1 MKNALLVVP
10 LLSAGLLAAGCA
22 ASSTSSAPG
31 ASAGGTG
38 GSSSSA
44 PASAGS
50 GASSTAASSTG
61 ASPTASSAASTAGAG
76 AGTSGSTTAS
86 SGAPACTSADLQASL
101 GGGAGAGMSQN
112 HTGLQLR
119 NTGSSTCTLYGYPGV
134 SWVRGAQ
141 GLQTGAPAVR
151 QADPNGTEKVVTLA
165 PGALASAPLDI
176 VDAAVIPPSEC
187 KPVAVRGLRIYPPG
201 QKAALFLS
209 LPTAAGGY
217 GECSLT
223 TKSPTLMI
231 GYLEAG
237 VQPGGGS
244 QG

>member
-1 MKNALLVVP
+1 VKNALLVVP

-31 ASAGGTG
+31 ASAGATG
-38 GSSSSA
+38 GSASSA

-61 ASPTASSAASTAGAG
+61 ASPSGSSAASTAGAG
-76 AGTSGSTTAS
+76 SGTSGSTTA

-141 GLQTGAPAVR
+141 GLQTGAAAVR

>member
-1 MKNALLVVP
+1 VKNALLVVP

-22 ASSTSSAPG
+22 ASSSTSGGSG
-31 ASAGGTG
+31 AAAGTG
-38 GSSSSA
+38 GASVS
-44 PASAGS
+44 ASASS
-50 GASSTAASSTG
+50 GASSTGAAGTG
-61 ASPTASSAASTAGAG
+61 ASPTGSSTAAG
-76 AGTSGSTTAS
+76 SGTSGATTAS
-86 SGAPACTSADLQASL
+86 SGTPACTSADLQASL

-119 NTGSSTCTLYGYPGV
+119 NTGSSACTLYGYPGV
-134 SWVRGAQ
+134 SWVSGAS
-141 GLQTGAPAVR
+141 GIQTGAAAVR
-151 QADPNGTEKVVTLA
+151 QADPNGTETTVTLA

-201 QKAALFLS
+201 QKAALFLA

-231 GYLEAG
+231 GYMEAG

>member
-22 ASSTSSAPG
+22 ASSTTSG
-31 ASAGGTG
+31 ASGAAAGSTG
-38 GSSSSA
+38 A
-44 PASAGS
+44 TASASASS
-50 GASSTAASSTG
+50 GASSTGAAGTG
-61 ASPTASSAASTAGAG
+61 ASPTGSSTAPGS
-76 AGTSGSTTAS
+76 GTSGTTAS
-86 SGAPACTSADLQASL
+86 SSTPACTSADLQVSL

-119 NTGSSTCTLYGYPGV
+119 NTGSSACTLYGYPGV
-134 SWVRGAQ
+134 SWVRGAS
-141 GLQTGAPAVR
+141 GIQTGAAAVR
-151 QADPNGTEKVVTLA
+151 QADPSGTETTVTLA

-209 LPTAAGGY
+209 LPTATGGY

-231 GYLEAG
+231 GYMEAG

>member
-22 ASSTSSAPG
+22 ASSTTSGASGAAAGTTG
-31 ASAGGTG
+31 ASA
-38 GSSSSA
+38 S
-44 PASAGS
+44 ASASS
-50 GASSTAASSTG
+50 GASSTGAAGTG
-61 ASPTASSAASTAGAG
+61 ASPTGSSTAAG
-76 AGTSGSTTAS
+76 SGTSGSTTAS
-86 SGAPACTSADLQASL
+86 SGTPACTSADLQASL

-119 NTGSSTCTLYGYPGV
+119 NTGSSACTLYGYPGV
-134 SWVRGAQ
+134 SWVRGAS
-141 GLQTGAPAVR
+141 GIQTGAAAVR
-151 QADPNGTEKVVTLA
+151 QADPSGTETTVTLA

-231 GYLEAG
+231 GYMEAG

>member
-22 ASSTSSAPG
+22 ASTSNAPAAAGGASASSPSAAAG
-31 ASAGGTG
+31 ASAGA
-38 GSSSSA
+38 SSA
-44 PASAGS
+44 GASASSGASAG
-50 GASSTAASSTG
+50 AT
-61 ASPTASSAASTAGAG
+61 SAAST
-76 AGTSGSTTAS
+76 TITLSG
-86 SGAPACTSADLQASL
+86 GAPACTSADLQASL

-119 NTGSSTCTLYGYPGV
+119 NTGTSACTLYGYPGV
-134 SWVRGAQ
+134 SWVRGAS
-141 GLQTGAPAVR
+141 GVQTGAAATR
-151 QADPNGTEKVVTLA
+151 QTDPNGTEKTVTLA

-201 QKAALFLS
+201 QQAALFLP

-237 VQPGGGS
+237 AQPGGGS

>member
-22 ASSTSSAPG
+22 ASSTSSTPG
-31 ASAGGTG
+31 ASSGGT
-38 GSSSSA
+38 SSSA
-44 PASAGS
+44 PASASS
-50 GASSTAASSTG
+50 GASSTG
-61 ASPTASSAASTAGAG
+61 ASGTGASPTGSSTAAG
-76 AGTSGSTTAS
+76 SGTSTATTAS
-86 SGAPACTSADLQASL
+86 SGTPACTSADLQASL

-119 NTGSSTCTLYGYPGV
+119 NTGSSACTLYGYPGV
-134 SWVRGAQ
+134 SWVRGAS
-141 GLQTGAPAVR
+141 GIQTGAAAVR
-151 QADPNGTEKVVTLA
+151 QADPSGTETTVTLA

-231 GYLEAG
+231 GYMEAG

>member
-1 MKNALLVVP
+1 VKNALLVVP

-22 ASSTSSAPG
+22 ASSTTSGASGAAAGSTG
-31 ASAGGTG
+31 ASA
-38 GSSSSA
+38 S
-44 PASAGS
+44 ASASS
-50 GASSTAASSTG
+50 GASSTGAAGTG
-61 ASPTASSAASTAGAG
+61 ASPTGSSTASGS
-76 AGTSGSTTAS
+76 GTSGTTTAS
-86 SGAPACTSADLQASL
+86 SGTPACTSADLQVSL

-119 NTGSSTCTLYGYPGV
+119 NTGSSACTLYGYPGV
-134 SWVRGAQ
+134 SWVRGAS
-141 GLQTGAPAVR
+141 GIQTGAAAVR
-151 QADPNGTEKVVTLA
+151 QADPSGTETTVTLA

-231 GYLEAG
+231 GYIEAG
-237 VQPGGGS
+237 VQPGGGG

>member
-22 ASSTSSAPG
+22 ASTSSAPAAAGG
-31 ASAGGTG
+31 ASASSPSTAAGASSGPSSAG
-38 GSSSSA
+38 ASSSA
-44 PASAGS
+44 SS
-50 GASSTAASSTG
+50 GASAS
-61 ASPTASSAASTAGAG
+61 ASSAASATVTLTG
-76 AGTSGSTTAS
+76 GT
-86 SGAPACTSADLQASL
+86 PACTSAHLQASL

-119 NTGSSTCTLYGYPGV
+119 NTGTSACTLYGYPGV
-134 SWVRGAQ
+134 SWVRGAT
-141 GLQTGAPAVR
+141 GVQTGAAATR
-151 QADPNGTEKVVTLA
+151 QADPNGTEKTVTLA

-176 VDAAVIPPSEC
+176 VDAAVIPSSEC

-201 QKAALFLS
+201 QQAALFLP

-231 GYLEAG
+231 GYMEAG
-237 VQPGGGS
+237 AQPGGGA

>member
-22 ASSTSSAPG
+22 ASSST
-31 ASAGGTG
+31 
-38 GSSSSA
+38 
-44 PASAGS
+44 SAGS
-50 GASSTAASSTG
+50 GAAAGTGGASASASASSGASSTG
-61 ASPTASSAASTAGAG
+61 AAGTGASPTGSSTATGS
-76 AGTSGSTTAS
+76 GTSGTTTAS
-86 SGAPACTSADLQASL
+86 SGTPACTSADLQASL

-119 NTGSSTCTLYGYPGV
+119 NTGSSACTLYGYPGV
-134 SWVRGAQ
+134 SWVRGAS
-141 GLQTGAPAVR
+141 GIQTGAAAVR
-151 QADPNGTEKVVTLA
+151 QADPSGTETTVTLA

-231 GYLEAG
+231 GYIEAG
-237 VQPGGGS
+237 VQPGGGG

>member
-22 ASSTSSAPG
+22 ASSST
-31 ASAGGTG
+31 
-38 GSSSSA
+38 
-44 PASAGS
+44 SAGS
-50 GASSTAASSTG
+50 GAAAGTGGASASASASSGASSTG
-61 ASPTASSAASTAGAG
+61 AAGTGASPTGSSTATGS
-76 AGTSGSTTAS
+76 GTSGTTTAS
-86 SGAPACTSADLQASL
+86 SGTPACTSADLQASL

-119 NTGSSTCTLYGYPGV
+119 NTGSSACTLYGYPGV
-134 SWVRGAQ
+134 SWVRGAS
-141 GLQTGAPAVR
+141 GIQTGAAAVR
-151 QADPNGTEKVVTLA
+151 QADPSGTEKVVTLA

-201 QKAALFLS
+201 QQAALFLS

-237 VQPGGGS
+237 AQPGGGS

>member
-1 MKNALLVVP
+1 VKNALLVVP

-22 ASSTSSAPG
+22 ASSTTSGASGTTG
-31 ASAGGTG
+31 ASASA
-38 GSSSSA
+38 SSS
-44 PASAGS
+44 S
-50 GASSTAASSTG
+50 GASST
-61 ASPTASSAASTAGAG
+61 G
-76 AGTSGSTTAS
+76 AGTGSSPTSSSTTAGTSTSGTTTTS

-119 NTGSSTCTLYGYPGV
+119 NTGSSACTLYGYPGV
-134 SWVRGAQ
+134 SWVRGAS
-141 GLQTGAPAVR
+141 GIQTGAAAVR
-151 QADPNGTEKVVTLA
+151 QADPDGTETTVTLA

-176 VDAAVIPPSEC
+176 VDAAVISPSEC

-223 TKSPTLMI
+223 TKAPTLMI
-231 GYLEAG
+231 GYIEAG
-237 VQPGGGS
+237 VQPGGGG

>member
-22 ASSTSSAPG
+22 ASSTTSG
-31 ASAGGTG
+31 ASGAAAGSTG
-38 GSSSSA
+38 ASTSA
-44 PASAGS
+44 SPSS
-50 GASSTAASSTG
+50 GASSTGAAGTG
-61 ASPTASSAASTAGAG
+61 ASPTGSSTAPGS
-76 AGTSGSTTAS
+76 GTSGTTAS
-86 SGAPACTSADLQASL
+86 SSTPACTSADLQVSL

-119 NTGSSTCTLYGYPGV
+119 NTGSSACTLYGYPGV
-134 SWVRGAQ
+134 SWVRGAS
-141 GLQTGAPAVR
+141 GIQTGAAAVR
-151 QADPNGTEKVVTLA
+151 QADPSGTETTVTLA

-223 TKSPTLMI
+223 TKAPTLMI

-237 VQPGGGS
+237 AQPGGGS

>member
-1 MKNALLVVP
+1 VKNALLVVP
-10 LLSAGLLAAGCA
+10 LLSAGLLAAGC
-22 ASSTSSAPG
+22 
-31 ASAGGTG
+31 
-38 GSSSSA
+38 
-44 PASAGS
+44 
-50 GASSTAASSTG
+50 GASSTTSGVSGAGAGTTGASASASASSSTG
-61 ASPTASSAASTAGAG
+61 ASGTGASPTGSNTAAGS
-76 AGTSGSTTAS
+76 GTSGATTAS
-86 SGAPACTSADLQASL
+86 SGTPACTSADLQASL

-119 NTGSSTCTLYGYPGV
+119 NTGSSPCTLYGYPGV
-134 SWVRGAQ
+134 SWVRGAS
-141 GLQTGAPAVR
+141 GIQTGAAAVR
-151 QADPNGTEKVVTLA
+151 QADPSGTETTVTLA
-165 PGALASAPLDI
+165 PGAVASAPLDI

-231 GYLEAG
+231 GYMEAG
-237 VQPGGGS
+237 VQPGGGG

>member
-22 ASSTSSAPG
+22 ASSSTSSAP
-31 ASAGGTG
+31 AAAGG
-38 GSSSSA
+38 GSS
-44 PASAGS
+44 
-50 GASSTAASSTG
+50 ASSSSSSSSPSAAAG
-61 ASPTASSAASTAGAG
+61 ASSAASSAGASSS
-76 AGTSGSTTAS
+76 AAAS
-86 SGAPACTSADLQASL
+86 SVASGTITISGGVPACTSADLAASL

-119 NTGSSTCTLYGYPGV
+119 NTGSSACTLYGYPGV

-141 GLQTGAPAVR
+141 GLQTGAAAVR
-151 QADPNGTEKVVTLA
+151 QPDPGGTEGIVTLA

-187 KPVAVRGLRIYPPG
+187 KPVPVRGLRIYPPG
-201 QKAALFLS
+201 QTAALFLP

-223 TKSPTLMI
+223 TKAPTLLI

-237 VQPGGGS
+237 VQPGGGG
-244 QG
+244 QN

>member
-1 MKNALLVVP
+1 VKNALLVVP
-10 LLSAGLLAAGCA
+10 LLSAGLLAAGCGA
-22 ASSTSSAPG
+22 SSSTSGASGAGAGTTG
-31 ASAGGTG
+31 ASA
-38 GSSSSA
+38 S
-44 PASAGS
+44 ASA
-50 GASSTAASSTG
+50 SSAASSTG
-61 ASPTASSAASTAGAG
+61 ASGTGASPTGSSTAAG
-76 AGTSGSTTAS
+76 SGTSGATTAS
-86 SGAPACTSADLQASL
+86 SGTPACTSADLQASL

-119 NTGSSTCTLYGYPGV
+119 NTGSSACTLYGYPGV
-134 SWVRGAQ
+134 SWVRGAS
-141 GLQTGAPAVR
+141 GIQTGAAAVR
-151 QADPNGTEKVVTLA
+151 QADPSGTETTVTLA

-231 GYLEAG
+231 GYMEAG

>member
-22 ASSTSSAPG
+22 ATSTSSAPAAAGGASASSPGTAPGASSGASSAGASSSASSG
-31 ASAGGTG
+31 ASAGAT
-38 GSSSSA
+38 
-44 PASAGS
+44 
-50 GASSTAASSTG
+50 
-61 ASPTASSAASTAGAG
+61 SAASAAVTLTG
-76 AGTSGSTTAS
+76 GT
-86 SGAPACTSADLQASL
+86 PACTSAHLQASL

-119 NTGSSTCTLYGYPGV
+119 NTGTSACTLYGYPGV
-134 SWVRGAQ
+134 SWVRGAS
-141 GLQTGAPAVR
+141 GVQTGAAATR
-151 QADPNGTEKVVTLA
+151 QADPNGTEKTVTLA

-201 QKAALFLS
+201 QQAALFLP

>member
-1 MKNALLVVP
+1 VKNALLVVP
-10 LLSAGLLAAGCA
+10 LLSAGLLAA
-22 ASSTSSAPG
+22 SST
-31 ASAGGTG
+31 
-38 GSSSSA
+38 
-44 PASAGS
+44 SAGS
-50 GASSTAASSTG
+50 GAAAGTGGASASASASSGASSTG
-61 ASPTASSAASTAGAG
+61 AAGTGASPTGSSTATGS
-76 AGTSGSTTAS
+76 GTSGTTTAS
-86 SGAPACTSADLQASL
+86 SGTPACTSADLQASL

-119 NTGSSTCTLYGYPGV
+119 NTGSSACTLYGYPGV
-134 SWVRGAQ
+134 SWVRGDQ
-141 GLQTGAPAVR
+141 GLQTGAAAVR
-151 QADPNGTEKVVTLA
+151 QADPSGTEKVVTLA

-201 QKAALFLS
+201 QQAALFLS

-231 GYLEAG
+231 GYIEAG
-237 VQPGGGS
+237 VQPGGGG

>member
-1 MKNALLVVP
+1 VKNALLVVP

-22 ASSTSSAPG
+22 ASSSTSSAP
-31 ASAGGTG
+31 AAAGG
-38 GSSSSA
+38 GSSASSSSS
-44 PASAGS
+44 PSAAAGVSS
-50 GASSTAASSTG
+50 GASSEGASSS
-61 ASPTASSAASTAGAG
+61 AAASSAAS
-76 AGTSGSTTAS
+76 GTVTLSG
-86 SGAPACTSADLQASL
+86 GVPACTSAHLEASL

-119 NTGSSTCTLYGYPGV
+119 NTGSSACTLYGYPGV

-141 GLQTGAPAVR
+141 GLQTGAAAVR
-151 QADPNGTEKVVTLA
+151 QPDPGGSERVVTLA

-187 KPVAVRGLRIYPPG
+187 KPVPVRGLRVYPPG
-201 QKAALFLS
+201 QKAALFLP

-223 TKSPTLMI
+223 TKAPTLMI

-237 VQPGGGS
+237 AQSGGGS

>member
-1 MKNALLVVP
+1 VKNALLVVP

-22 ASSTSSAPG
+22 AASSTSSAP
-31 ASAGGTG
+31 AAAGG
-38 GSSSSA
+38 GSSASS
-44 PASAGS
+44 PSAAAGVSS
-50 GASSTAASSTG
+50 GASSAG
-61 ASPTASSAASTAGAG
+61 ASSSAAASAAASGTAAV
-76 AGTSGSTTAS
+76 SG
-86 SGAPACTSADLQASL
+86 GAPACTSANLQASL

-119 NTGSSTCTLYGYPGV
+119 NTGSSACTLYGYPGV

-141 GLQTGAPAVR
+141 GLQTGAAAVR
-151 QADPNGTEKVVTLA
+151 QPDPGGSEGVVTLA

-187 KPVAVRGLRIYPPG
+187 KPVPVRGLRIYPPG
-201 QKAALFLS
+201 QKAALFLA

-223 TKSPTLMI
+223 TKAPTLMI

-237 VQPGGGS
+237 AQPGGGS

>member
-22 ASSTSSAPG
+22 AASTSSAPAAAGGASASSPSTAAGASSGASSAGASSSASSG
-31 ASAGGTG
+31 ASAGAT
-38 GSSSSA
+38 
-44 PASAGS
+44 
-50 GASSTAASSTG
+50 
-61 ASPTASSAASTAGAG
+61 SAASATVTLTG
-76 AGTSGSTTAS
+76 GT
-86 SGAPACTSADLQASL
+86 PACTSAHLQASL

-119 NTGSSTCTLYGYPGV
+119 NTGTSACTLYGYPGV
-134 SWVRGAQ
+134 SWVRGAS
-141 GLQTGAPAVR
+141 GVQTGAAATR
-151 QADPNGTEKVVTLA
+151 QADPNGTEKTVTLA

-201 QKAALFLS
+201 QQAALFLP

-237 VQPGGGS
+237 AQPGGGS

>member
-22 ASSTSSAPG
+22 ASSSTSGASGAAAGSTGAG
-31 ASAGGTG
+31 ASASASSGTG
-38 GSSSSA
+38 A
-44 PASAGS
+44 AG
-50 GASSTAASSTG
+50 TG
-61 ASPTASSAASTAGAG
+61 ASPTGSSTAAG
-76 AGTSGSTTAS
+76 SGTSGTTTTS
-86 SGAPACTSADLQASL
+86 SGTPACTSADLQASL

-119 NTGSSTCTLYGYPGV
+119 NSGSSACTLYGYPGV
-134 SWVRGAQ
+134 SWVRGAS
-141 GLQTGAPAVR
+141 GIQTGAAAVR
-151 QADPNGTEKVVTLA
+151 QADPSGTETTVTLA
-165 PGALASAPLDI
+165 PGAVASAPLDI

-231 GYLEAG
+231 GYMEAG
-237 VQPGGGS
+237 VQPGGGG

>member
-1 MKNALLVVP
+1 VKNALLVVP

-22 ASSTSSAPG
+22 ASTSNAPAAAGG
-31 ASAGGTG
+31 ASA
-38 GSSSSA
+38 SSPST
-44 PASAGS
+44 PA
-50 GASSTAASSTG
+50 GASSV
-61 ASPTASSAASTAGAG
+61 ASSAGAS
-76 AGTSGSTTAS
+76 SSAS
-86 SGAPACTSADLQASL
+86 SGASTGATSAASGMATLSGGTPACTSAHLQASL

-119 NTGSSTCTLYGYPGV
+119 NTGTSACTIYGYPGV
-134 SWVRGAQ
+134 SWVRGAS
-141 GLQTGAPAVR
+141 GIQTGAGATR
-151 QADPNGTEKVVTLA
+151 QADPNGTEKTVTLA
-165 PGALASAPLDI
+165 PGGLASAPLDI

-201 QKAALFLS
+201 QQAALFLP

-231 GYLEAG
+231 GYMEAG
-237 VQPGGGS
+237 TQPGGGS

>member
-1 MKNALLVVP
+1 VKNALLVVP

-31 ASAGGTG
+31 ASAGSTG

-50 GASSTAASSTG
+50 GASSTG
-61 ASPTASSAASTAGAG
+61 ASPSGSSAASSAAAGS
-76 AGTSGSTTAS
+76 GTSGSTAAS
-86 SGAPACTSADLQASL
+86 SGAPACTSADLTASL

-119 NTGSSTCTLYGYPGV
+119 NTGSSACTLYGYPGV
-134 SWVRGAQ
+134 SWVRGDQ
-141 GLQTGAPAVR
+141 GLQTGAAAVR
-151 QADPNGTEKVVTLA
+151 QADPSGTEKVVTLA

-201 QKAALFLS
+201 QQAALFLS

-237 VQPGGGS
+237 AQPGGGS

>member
-1 MKNALLVVP
+1 VKNALLVVP

-22 ASSTSSAPG
+22 ASSSTSSAPAAAGGG
-31 ASAGGTG
+31 ASA
-38 GSSSSA
+38 SSPSSPSA
-44 PASAGS
+44 AAGASS
-50 GASSTAASSTG
+50 GASSAGASSS
-61 ASPTASSAASTAGAG
+61 AAASSAAS
-76 AGTSGSTTAS
+76 GTVTVTGGT
-86 SGAPACTSADLQASL
+86 PACTSANLQASL

-119 NTGSSTCTLYGYPGV
+119 NTGSSACTLYGYPGV

-141 GLQTGAPAVR
+141 GLQTGAAAVR
-151 QADPNGTEKVVTLA
+151 QPDPGGTEGVVTLA

-187 KPVAVRGLRIYPPG
+187 KPVPVRGLRIYPPG
-201 QKAALFLS
+201 QKAALFLP

-223 TKSPTLMI
+223 TKAPTLMI

-237 VQPGGGS
+237 AQPGGGS